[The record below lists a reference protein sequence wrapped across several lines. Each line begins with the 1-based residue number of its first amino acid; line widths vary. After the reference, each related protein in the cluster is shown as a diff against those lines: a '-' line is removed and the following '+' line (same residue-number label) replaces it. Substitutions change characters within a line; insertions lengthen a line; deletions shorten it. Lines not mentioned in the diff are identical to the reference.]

1 MIRVAFIVMLF
12 ALLTTPSIG
21 QVVEGK
27 LKSYVDSLKAN
38 GIETFLIYTYYSS
51 GRPPAINPCDS
62 EESQYLFWGSAK
74 QAFVKKFDKCS
85 SHEPVELTGV
95 SPLNFYASNRL
106 RIEKEKIE
114 APTKL
119 IKAKGSRTEEL
130 SYKVSHSYFH
140 KFSFLS
146 QDSSAE
152 KVISSYALYLETF
165 DDGKP
170 NIYYKQNQST
180 KAKTLVE
187 MTRKAVKEI
196 EEAVANNRTK

>member
-12 ALLTTPSIG
+12 TLLTTPSNG

-27 LKSYVDSLKAN
+27 VKSYVDSLKAN

-51 GRPPAINPCDS
+51 GRLPAINPCDS

-85 SHEPVELTGV
+85 SHEPVELTDV
-95 SPLNFYASNRL
+95 NPLDFYASNRL

-119 IKAKGSRTEEL
+119 VKAKGSRTEGV
-130 SYKVSHSYFH
+130 SYKVSHSYFY
-140 KFSFLS
+140 KFRFLNRGS
-146 QDSSAE
+146 LTE
-152 KVISSYALYLETF
+152 KVISSYALNLDTF

-180 KAKTLVE
+180 KTKELVE
-187 MTRKAVKEI
+187 MTTKAVKEI
-196 EEAVANNRTK
+196 EAETSNITK